1 MTGKGRATQGYV
13 FGGIWGSGGGGVEMG
28 FITDSALRVI
38 PQQAQRDL
46 CLTLGEKFKE

>member
-13 FGGIWGSGGGGVEMG
+13 FGGIWGTGEGVEMG
-28 FITDSALRVI
+28 FITESALRVI
-38 PQQAQRDL
+38 PQQAQIDL